1 MENNDNETLCEECN
15 ELKDDVRFEGSYE
28 GYICDECFDEL
39 VRQRIIYMNV
49 DSFMSVK
56 KVCDNNQG
64 FDYDVYY
71 DKLFSKFREDG

>member
-1 MENNDNETLCEECN
+1 MGVMGCNRKGCDNIMCDRHSD
-15 ELKDDVRFEGSYE
+15 KY